1 MLNLTTN
8 KLTED
13 NTVLLLIR
21 YLESNGY
28 VIEDYCLGH
37 KRGIDII
44 SSKNNRKLLI
54 EVKGAKANDN
64 SPIKKRKYFD
74 SGQLKDHLGKAIV
87 KSLETQLLYEDS
99 DVAIA
104 HPDDE
109 YIRKIIGSVTPKL
122 KEIGILHIW
131 VNENGNVKFD

>member
-1 MLNLTTN
+1 MNDIQK

-13 NTVLLLIR
+13 KTVLLLID
-21 YLESNGY
+21 YLKANGY
-28 VIEDYCLGH
+28 VIHSHCLGH
-37 KRGIDII
+37 QRGYDIV
-44 SSKNNRKLLI
+44 SSKNNKKFII

-87 KSLETQLLYEDS
+87 KSLETQQENKDAL
-99 DVAIA
+99 VGIA

-109 YIRKIIGSVTPKL
+109 YIRKIIGSITPDL
-122 KEIGILHIW
+122 KKIGIRHLW
-131 VNENGNVKFD
+131 VNKNGKVEFD

>member
-1 MLNLTTN
+1 MNEIQN

-13 NTVLLLIR
+13 KTVLLLID
-21 YLESNGY
+21 YLKANGY
-28 VIEDYCLGH
+28 SIEDYCLGH

-44 SSKNNRKLLI
+44 SSKNNKKFLI

-64 SPIKKRKYFD
+64 SPIKKRKFFD

-87 KSLETQLLYEDS
+87 KSLETQQKYEDAHI
-99 DVAIA
+99 AIA

-109 YIRKIIGSVTPKL
+109 YIRKTIGSITPKL
-122 KEIGILHIW
+122 KKIGIKHLW
-131 VNENGNVKFD
+131 VNPNGKVQFD